1 LYIKPNFK
9 KLVIFGAEMKKILLP
24 FLFLSLV
31 IDTNS
36 QSVYRKVLFLGNS
49 YTFVNNLPGLVAALA
64 HSAGDSLYYDN
75 NSPGGYTLGWQ
86 PIAHSTDPVSL
97 GKIGQGDWDFVV
109 LQEQSQ
115 TPAIPALRD
124 SCMYPGSIILHDSV
138 KSANPCTRV
147 LFFLTWGRRLGGIQC
162 FTSNYCSPDFAD
174 FDQMQDSLTV
184 AYKGIADS
192 LGDWIA
198 PVGEAWR
205 YVINNNQV
213 VLHAGDDSHPNFK
226 GSYLAACVFYDI
238 IFGKRSFG
246 LSYYGGLAD
255 TAFLF
260 QLAADTIVFG
270 NPSLWNLWNDQPV
283 AEFKTLISNDTMYTE
298 NLCTNSYMWHWDFGD
313 GQTSDEFEPV
323 HIFSTPG
330 QYTVI
335 LSACDSCRCDS
346 AVQRIE
352 IVNTGT
358 NDDLPKRTG
367 IFIIGPDE
375 SGNLMVK
382 GFDDEGRL
390 DFYDFSGRLIQSVPV
405 ISGNAN
411 IRCLQEGLS
420 LWILEDLDGNRV
432 SQGKMVKW

>member
-1 LYIKPNFK
+1 MKR
-9 KLVIFGAEMKKILLP
+9 IFLLILILGSCG
-24 FLFLSLV
+24 L
-31 IDTNS
+31 IYS
-36 QSVYRKVLFLGNS
+36 QAIYRKVLFLGNS
-49 YTFVNNLPGLVAALA
+49 YTFVNNLPGIVAALA
-64 HSAGDSLYYDN
+64 HSAGDSLFYDN
-75 NSPGGYTLGWQ
+75 NSPGGYTFGWQ

-97 GKIGQGDWDFVV
+97 GKIGLGDWDFVV

-138 KSANPCTRV
+138 KSANPCSRV
-147 LFFLTWGRRLGGIQC
+147 LFFLTWGRRFGGIQC

-213 VLHAGDDSHPNFK
+213 VLHSGDDSHPNLK

-246 LSYYGGLAD
+246 LSYSGGLAD
-255 TAFLF
+255 TALLF

-283 AEFKTLISNDTMYTE
+283 AEFKTMISNDTMSTE
-298 NLCTNSYMWHWDFGD
+298 NLSTNSTMWHWVFGD
-313 GQTSDEFEPV
+313 GETSDEFEPM
-323 HIFSTPG
+323 HIYSTPG

-335 LSACDSCRCDS
+335 LSACDSCRCDT

-358 NDDLPKRTG
+358 NDHQPKIPE
-367 IFIIGPDE
+367 IFIVGPDQ
-375 SGNLMVK
+375 SGNLLVK
-382 GFDDEGRL
+382 GFDKEGRL
-390 DFYDFSGRLIQSVPV
+390 DFYDLSGRLIQSVRV
-405 ISGNAN
+405 RSGNAN
-411 IRCLQEGLS
+411 IRCLQVGLY
-420 LWILEDLDGNRV
+420 LWVLEDLSGKRI
-432 SQGKMVKW
+432 SHGKMVKW